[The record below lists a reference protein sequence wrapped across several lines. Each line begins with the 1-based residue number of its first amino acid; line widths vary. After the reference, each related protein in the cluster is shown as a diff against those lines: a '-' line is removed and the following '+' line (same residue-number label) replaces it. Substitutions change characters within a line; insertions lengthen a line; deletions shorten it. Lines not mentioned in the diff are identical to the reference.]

1 MTQYVECMPCKS
13 NHFSLDSLSPPHT
26 VAQAT
31 LIFPHTY
38 WGIGVRGRRVAGSL
52 QSGQPG
58 AALHKRDCLK
68 QAQRW
73 GPTLKTVLSTT
84 QARHDACPHSHTDI
98 YIYTHRGQKELKP
111 VYGRLGGDSL
121 VGEETLESE
130 LIKQVSRKV
139 RWLSSIMA
147 RQKPRHFSF

>member
-1 MTQYVECMPCKS
+1 MASLVQHCIKEIASNKLKGEDQHSRLSFQQHRPAMMHVPTRTQ
-13 NHFSLDSLSPPHT
+13 T
-26 VAQAT
+26 
-31 LIFPHTY
+31 
-38 WGIGVRGRRVAGSL
+38 
-52 QSGQPG
+52 
-58 AALHKRDCLK
+58 
-68 QAQRW
+68 
-73 GPTLKTVLSTT
+73 
-84 QARHDACPHSHTDI
+84 

-139 RWLSSIMA
+139 RWLSSITA